1 MITKNRS
8 LEEAKTEVKDWEE
21 RPKCPKCK
29 TDILRYIGE
38 GVDDE
43 GAYTEYYCMLCLSS
57 FKCHK
62 GEIEGEQGSGH

>member
-38 GVDDE
+38 GCQAWFWESDNE
-43 GAYTEYYCMLCLSS
+43 S
-57 FKCHK
+57 
-62 GEIEGEQGSGH
+62 

>member
-8 LEEAKTEVKDWEE
+8 LEEAKAEVKDWED

-38 GVDDE
+38 DGTH
-43 GAYTEYYCMLCLSS
+43 TEYYCMLCLSS
-57 FKCHK
+57 FRYDK
-62 GEIEGEQGSGH
+62 GEIKDE